1 MEDQARER
9 RSYERFP
16 VELDVEVY
24 EFDSAQKQYLETA
37 SLRDISGG
45 GARFSS
51 SCPEK
56 YRVGQRLYISIVL
69 PDTASRHPSMQ
80 GKATVVWV
88 GDTEDRAGDRCI
100 GICMDD
106 LLVFNQ
112 FSHSVADSGGGKSA

>member
-1 MEDQARER
+1 MDDARER
-9 RSYERFP
+9 RSFERFP
-16 VELDVEVY
+16 VELDVEIY
-24 EFDSAQKQYLETA
+24 EFDSAQKEYLETA

-51 SCPEK
+51 KHPGK
-56 YRVGQRLYISIVL
+56 YHVSQRLYISIVL

-88 GDTEDRAGDRCI
+88 GDAEDRAGDRCI

-106 LLVFNQ
+106 LLVFNNV
-112 FSHSVADSGGGKSA
+112 SHAVPEEDGK